1 VPSLVTRSS
10 NNGCKRIA
18 VIDDDQDIRTMV
30 SWVLQRAGFTVEAF
44 ADGRCALDTATEAP
58 DLILLDYMMPRL
70 NAPEFLVAR
79 KEHSVLR
86 DPPVVVISA
95 YPELADTVVAETVGV
110 VHKPIDLDILL
121 ECVRYHC
128 RQTA

>member
-1 VPSLVTRSS
+1 
-10 NNGCKRIA
+10 
-18 VIDDDQDIRTMV
+18 MV
-30 SWVLQRAGFTVEAF
+30 SWVLQREGFSVESF
-44 ADGRCALDTATEAP
+44 ADGRCALESATQRP

-70 NAPEFLVAR
+70 NAPEFLEAR
-79 KEHSVLR
+79 KGNAVLR

-110 VHKPIDLDILL
+110 VHKPIDLELLL

-128 RQTA
+128 RDAIQAG

>member
-1 VPSLVTRSS
+1 VIRPSS
-10 NNGCKRIA
+10 NGTCRIA

-30 SWVLQRAGFTVEAF
+30 SWVLQREGFSVESF
-44 ADGRCALDTATEAP
+44 ADGRSALDSATQRP

-70 NAPEFLVAR
+70 NAPEFLEAR
-79 KEHSVLR
+79 KENAVLR

-110 VHKPIDLDILL
+110 VHKPIDLELLL

-128 RQTA
+128 RDAIQTG

>member
-1 VPSLVTRSS
+1 VNRTTT
-10 NNGCKRIA
+10 NGSKRIA

-30 SWVLQRAGFTVEAF
+30 SWVLQREGFTVEAF
-44 ADGRCALDTATEAP
+44 ADGRCALDSATQPP

-70 NAPEFLVAR
+70 NAPEFLAAR
-79 KEHSVLR
+79 REHRVLR

-95 YPELADTVVAETVGV
+95 YPELADTVVAEAVGV

-128 RQTA
+128 RETA

>member
-1 VPSLVTRSS
+1 MSGSA
-10 NNGCKRIA
+10 NNGSKRIA

-30 SWVLQRAGFTVEAF
+30 AWVLRREGFTVEAF
-44 ADGRCALDTATEAP
+44 ADGRCALDSATEPP

-70 NAPEFLVAR
+70 NASEFLVAR
-79 KEHSVLR
+79 KEHRVLR

-95 YPELADTVVAETVGV
+95 YPDLADTVVAETVGV
-110 VHKPIDLDILL
+110 VHKPIDLEILL

-128 RQTA
+128 RQDA

>member
-1 VPSLVTRSS
+1 VNRTTT
-10 NNGCKRIA
+10 NGAKRIA

-30 SWVLQRAGFTVEAF
+30 SWVLQREGFTVEAF
-44 ADGRCALDTATEAP
+44 ADGRCALESATEAP

-70 NAPEFLVAR
+70 NAPEFLLAR

-95 YPELADTVVAETVGV
+95 YPELADTVVSEAVGV
-110 VHKPIDLDILL
+110 VHKPIDLEILL

-128 RQTA
+128 RESDPTH

>member
-1 VPSLVTRSS
+1 
-10 NNGCKRIA
+10 
-18 VIDDDQDIRTMV
+18 MV
-30 SWVLQRAGFTVEAF
+30 SWILQREGFTVETF
-44 ADGRCALDTATEAP
+44 ADGRCALDFAREAP

-70 NAPEFLVAR
+70 AAPEFLLAR
-79 KEHSVLR
+79 KQHAVLR

-110 VHKPIDLDILL
+110 VHKPIDMEILL

-128 RQTA
+128 RESAPSSGAGRATPLPSTFP

>member
-1 VPSLVTRSS
+1 MQHVVPR
-10 NNGCKRIA
+10 RIA

-30 SWVLQRAGFTVEAF
+30 SWVLQREGFTVEAF
-44 ADGRCALDTATEAP
+44 ADGRSALDSVTETP

-70 NAPEFLVAR
+70 NAPEFLAAR

-110 VHKPIDLDILL
+110 VHKPIDLDLL
-121 ECVRYHC
+121 IECVRYHC
-128 RQTA
+128 RAPEPPA

>member
-1 VPSLVTRSS
+1 VNPST
-10 NNGCKRIA
+10 NNGFRRRIA

-30 SWVLQRAGFTVEAF
+30 SWVLQREGFTVEAF
-44 ADGRCALDTATEAP
+44 ADGRCALDSATQAP

-79 KEHSVLR
+79 REHRILR

-95 YPELADTVVAETVGV
+95 YPELADTVVAEAVGV

-128 RQTA
+128 RETA

>member
-1 VPSLVTRSS
+1 VSRSTD
-10 NNGCKRIA
+10 NGSKRRIA

-30 SWVLQRAGFTVEAF
+30 SWVLKREGFTVEVF
-44 ADGRCALDTATEAP
+44 ADGRCALDSVTQSP

-79 KEHSVLR
+79 REHRALR

-95 YPELADTVVAETVGV
+95 YPELADTVVAEAVGV

-128 RQTA
+128 RETA

>member
-1 VPSLVTRSS
+1 MIQSS
-10 NNGCKRIA
+10 NGSKRIA

-30 SWVLQRAGFTVEAF
+30 SWVLQREGFTVEAF
-44 ADGRCALDTATEAP
+44 SDGRCALDLATEPP

-70 NAPEFLVAR
+70 NAPEFLLAR
-79 KEHSVLR
+79 KQHLVLR
-86 DPPVVVISA
+86 DRPVVVISA

-128 RQTA
+128 RQTV